1 MQKQS
6 LIYIFCNGDRE
17 KRYFMICQQSSFWL
31 SFALVELRGALYT
44 CNSDK
49 GHCSLRAKD
58 CFRQGYFP
66 RYTAVCNLLCYPI
79 DFSTVLIITVQDD
92 PTQFAVY
99 VLRNKDI
106 NFPIHHQRSSIS
118 CILFTLGFRSLPIQE
133 QRRAQTSGCTQS
145 FCIQICQRQL
155 CCREISFA
163 TSPQ

>member
-1 MQKQS
+1 
-6 LIYIFCNGDRE
+6 
-17 KRYFMICQQSSFWL
+17 MICQQSSFWL

-92 PTQFAVY
+92 PTQFAVN

-106 NFPIHHQRSSIS
+106 LTFRYIIRVAVFPAFCSLWDSDHYRFKNNVEPRHPVAHKV
-118 CILFTLGFRSLPIQE
+118 FAFRFVKGSYAVEKFHLQHLLN
-133 QRRAQTSGCTQS
+133 RN
-145 FCIQICQRQL
+145 
-155 CCREISFA
+155 
-163 TSPQ
+163 